1 MTTHVANISYLTDIR
16 FGAGALQCLPD
27 VMDTLSMTRPL
38 VVTDAVL
45 RDLGFVDRL
54 GIDSAAV
61 FDGVPTNPTEASVMQ
76 GVALFRQSAEQ
87 GFAVAQLHLGDFYRL
102 GEFVV
107 LDPEQAALWYR
118 RA

>member
-45 RDLGFVDRL
+45 RDVGY
-54 GIDSAAV
+54 
-61 FDGVPTNPTEASVMQ
+61 
-76 GVALFRQSAEQ
+76 SAEEIA
-87 GFAVAQLHLGDFYRL
+87 GLRADGAIG
-102 GEFVV
+102 
-107 LDPEQAALWYR
+107 PEYAA
-118 RA
+118 

>member
-76 GVALFRQSAEQ
+76 GVALFRSLAVPFHRLRFILCHASAIPIRNTKIK
-87 GFAVAQLHLGDFYRL
+87 LST
-102 GEFVV
+102 GEP
-107 LDPEQAALWYR
+107 LR
-118 RA
+118 GG